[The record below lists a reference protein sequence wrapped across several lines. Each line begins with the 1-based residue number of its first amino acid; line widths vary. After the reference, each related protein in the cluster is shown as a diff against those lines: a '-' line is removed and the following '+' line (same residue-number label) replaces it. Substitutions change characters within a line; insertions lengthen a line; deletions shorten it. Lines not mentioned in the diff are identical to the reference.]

1 MRNLY
6 ALLILSLLSTG
17 LSAQYPFVQVTDIND
32 ASPADLAACNDT
44 SSYYQDTV
52 TVVCYVVTD
61 GNLCEVAS
69 SSINGANGVRPFI
82 FVNDTANSGAVG
94 PRTGL
99 QVMGVNWGTSQATA
113 GFTSLIAGDLVE
125 ITGVVG
131 MFNNSTQFQP
141 LDNNSLTILSST
153 FPTINA
159 TKVSVGDLNDQNQV
173 NQLVTGE
180 QWAGCF
186 IQLDSVSVTNVNQF
200 GAGATARFE
209 FTVTD
214 KNGNQLEV
222 ADFFAAQRLSTWS
235 TINPNTPYTTGQLT
249 NLPTNGTFYTSLRGV
264 VEHNGNG
271 CTGGNGAGYR
281 IHPFDTSHYQVGL
294 AVPAITNVMINPAV
308 PGSNDPITVSADVVD
323 SDGSV
328 DSVHIFWTGDTSLP
342 VSAYTKAPMTISS
355 GFTYSYTIPALGSE
369 GIVSYFIQAVDND
382 GGISTHPATPVGQ
395 TQEVALIF
403 VRDNGLS
410 IVDVQTP
417 LGSDDS
423 SPFEGQ
429 RVTVRGYV
437 SAAARD
443 CDLGYVYIQDG
454 VATEYAGLALRGSLN
469 LANLY
474 RNEYVEATGI
484 IEEQFGFT
492 QMLIDSVKS
501 LGSGQLIVPV
511 DLDPG
516 TITNDA
522 EQEKYESM
530 LVRYVN
536 IGGGSLYITDP
547 DLGFGEYAISSQQNP
562 GSSDEERRVLAGRQD
577 GTRAQS
583 SLHVQLVSDTVYGN
597 QNGTMVFPPIA
608 TTSSMTMDA
617 MTGILWYAFG
627 NFKITP
633 RNNFD
638 IENLSVTLDT
648 SNCNTPT
655 FSIVEV
661 GAESNFEIYP
671 NPAQDIIN
679 IEGNGEELVVQLFDL
694 KGSLIMEQ
702 DHNEAGA
709 MRLSVRNLEPGI
721 YLVKVTEGN
730 WSTSTYRVIVTK

>member
-6 ALLILSLLSTG
+6 ALLILALMSIS
-17 LSAQYPFVQVTDIND
+17 LSAQYPYLQVTDVND
-32 ASPADLAACNDT
+32 ASPADLANCNDT

-69 SSINGANGVRPFI
+69 SSINGANGIRPFI
-82 FVNDTANSGAVG
+82 FVNDTANNGAVG

-99 QVMGVNWGTSQATA
+99 QVMGVNWGTSQATS
-113 GFTSLIAGDLVE
+113 GFTSLISGDLVE

-141 LDNNSLTILSST
+141 LDNNSITILSSS

-180 QWAGCF
+180 PWAGAF
-186 IQLDSVSVTNVNQF
+186 IQVDSVTVTAVNQF
-200 GAGATARFE
+200 GSGTNARFE
-209 FTVTD
+209 FTVAD
-214 KNGNQLEV
+214 NNGNQMEV
-222 ADFFAAQRLSTWS
+222 ADFFAAQRLSSWS
-235 TINPNTPYTTGQLT
+235 TLNPNSPYTTGQLT
-249 NLPTNGTFYTSLRGV
+249 NPPSVGTFFQSLRGV
-264 VEHNGNG
+264 VEHSGNG
-271 CTGGNGAGYR
+271 CTGGTGSGYR

-294 AVPAITNVMINPAV
+294 AVPSISDITINPQV

-323 SDGSV
+323 PDGSV
-328 DSVHIFWTGDTSLP
+328 DSVHIFWSGDTSVP
-342 VSAYTKAPMTISS
+342 VSAYNKNAMTITS
-355 GFTYSYTIPALGSE
+355 GVTYSYTIPALGSE
-369 GIVSYFIQAVDND
+369 GIVSYYIRAVDND
-382 GGISTHPATPVGQ
+382 GGVVTFPTTPGGQ
-395 TQEVALIF
+395 TQFVSRIY

-417 LGSDDS
+417 LGNDDA

-454 VATEYAGLALRGSLN
+454 AATEYAGLALRGSLN

-474 RNEYVEATGI
+474 RNEYVEASGL
-484 IEEQFGFT
+484 IEESFGFT

-501 LGSGQLIVPV
+501 LGSGQLIAPV
-511 DLDPG
+511 NLDPG
-516 TITNDA
+516 VVITDA

-530 LVRYVN
+530 LVRFVN
-536 IGGGSLYITDP
+536 TAGGSIYITDP
-547 DLGFGEYAISSQQNP
+547 DLGFGEYAISSNQNP
-562 GSSDEERRVLAGRQD
+562 ASSDEERRVLAGRQD

-583 SLHVQLVSDTVYGN
+583 SLYVQLVSDTVYGTT
-597 QNGTMVFPPIA
+597 NGTMFYPPIA
-608 TTSSMTMDA
+608 TNSNMTMTA

-627 NFKITP
+627 NFKLTP

-638 IENLSVTLDT
+638 IENLSVSLDT
-648 SNCNTPT
+648 SNCNVPT

-661 GAESNFEIYP
+661 SHEGNFEIYP
-671 NPAQDIIN
+671 NPASDIIN

-694 KGSLIMEQ
+694 KGGMIMEQ
-702 DHNEAGA
+702 SHNEAGA
-709 MRLSVRNLEPGI
+709 MSLSVGNLEPGI

-730 WSTSTYRVIVTK
+730 WSTSTYKVIITK